1 VPKVTVQETGWRIR
15 IMTRPLEKDVV
26 AVWQN
31 CMRSGMALTTEQGE
45 PVEIIYPGRRNNGP
59 GADYQ
64 DAVITTGGR
73 LIKGDIEVHV
83 RSGDWWSHRHHLDPA
98 YNRVVL
104 HVVMWH
110 DREAP
115 TNLCNGDTVPVL
127 ALSTSKD
134 ASLEKG
140 SIVPFP
146 SVLSTP
152 CARGISG
159 IAMERLAGFLDRVGD
174 ARFLARAAE
183 FQADLAGKDDGQVL
197 YRGIM
202 GALGYSRNKMACL
215 ELADRLPLVKLES
228 MASGKYS
235 DGECITRL
243 QALLIGTAG
252 LLPSQRGSG
261 YFRDGLAHGYI
272 GKLERLWSSHR
283 GGCEMSADMWHLS
296 CTRPYNSPLRRLAA
310 MSYLITR
317 YREEGLLAGLWGRYV
332 VDAPSCQGWHRM
344 EEALLV
350 GADDYWGCH
359 LDFGADSLTTSPT
372 VLGEGRA
379 SDIMVNVLLPFTYA
393 RGRSAG
399 RPGLATASLAAYRD
413 YPRLADNALLRH
425 MRLQLRIGRP
435 VVNSARRQQGLLHI
449 YRTLCTQ
456 GRCEHCPLF
465 ASLRDGYPEPVVP
478 VVG

>member
-1 VPKVTVQETGWRIR
+1 MAKPS
-15 IMTRPLEKDVV
+15 EKDVV
-26 AVWQN
+26 AAWQN

-45 PVEIIYPGRRNNGP
+45 PVEIIYPGRRNDGQ
-59 GADYQ
+59 GADYR

-73 LIKGDIEVHV
+73 LMKGDIEVHV
-83 RSGDWWSHRHHLDPA
+83 RSGDWISHRHHLDPA

-115 TNLCNGDTVPVL
+115 TNLCNGGTVPVL
-127 ALSTSKD
+127 ALSTGTE
-134 ASLEKG
+134 ASPEKG
-140 SIVPFP
+140 SIVPHP

-159 IAMERLAGFLDRVGD
+159 IAIERLGGFLDRAGD
-174 ARFLARAAE
+174 ARFLAKAAE
-183 FQADLAGKDDGQVL
+183 FQVELSQTGAGQVL

-202 GALGYSRNKMACL
+202 GALGYSRNKVACF

-228 MASGKYS
+228 MASGKSS
-235 DGECITRL
+235 DGECLTRL

-261 YFRDGLAHGYI
+261 YLRDGLAHGYI
-272 GKLERLWSSHR
+272 RELEGLWSSYR
-283 GGCEMSADMWHLS
+283 GGREMSPGMWHLS
-296 CTRPYNSPLRRLAA
+296 CTRPYNSSLRRLAA

-332 VDAPSCQGWHRM
+332 VDVPSCRDWHRM
-344 EEALLV
+344 EEGLLV
-350 GADDYWGCH
+350 SADGYWGCH
-359 LDFGADSLTTSPT
+359 FDFGADSLTASPT

-393 RGRSAG
+393 RGQSAG
-399 RPGLATASLAAYRD
+399 RPELATAALAAYRD
-413 YPRLADNALLRH
+413 SPRLGDNALLRH
-425 MRLQLRIGRP
+425 MRSQLRIGHRM
-435 VVNSARRQQGLLHI
+435 VSSARRQQGLLHV

-465 ASLRDGYPEPVVP
+465 TPVRDGYPEPDMP
-478 VVG
+478 VVS